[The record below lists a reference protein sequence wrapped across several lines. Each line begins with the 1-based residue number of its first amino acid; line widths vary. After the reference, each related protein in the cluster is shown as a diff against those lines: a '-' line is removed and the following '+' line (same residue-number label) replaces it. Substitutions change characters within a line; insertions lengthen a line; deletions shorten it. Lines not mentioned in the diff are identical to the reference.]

1 MFKKALKHIYNII
14 PTEIRLRPFDFF
26 VPIFLII
33 LILAHWFQWLPPSSS
48 FFQEA
53 EYAWLVTLCE
63 IDLLIGSIIVM
74 ASMFINSFKHKCISR
89 VGKLELVGWWTIF
102 VGSLSLA
109 IAAVVFTPNQTMGW
123 PTVIWSVNALA
134 ALVKVMS
141 PLEDK
146 IKWIK

>member
-1 MFKKALKHIYNII
+1 MFKKALKRIYNII

-33 LILAHWFQWLPPSSS
+33 LIMAHWFQWLPPSSF

-74 ASMFINSFKHKCISR
+74 ASMLINSFKHKCISR